1 MINELSFNE
10 FLNTLKDTNRKL
22 SFYVDWQKCLSNK
35 DEIKLI

>member
-10 FLNTLKDTNRKL
+10 FLNTLQDTNRKL
-22 SFYVDWQKCLSNK
+22 SFYVDWQNCLSNK

>member
-10 FLNTLKDTNRKL
+10 FLNTLQDTNRKL
-22 SFYVDWQKCLSNK
+22 SFYFYWQKCLSNK